1 MSVIEGISR
10 ITKSGYDDDVLMDYI
25 QKNLDTLECE
35 LNGDEHKE
43 PEKCDRNFYMGCKLR
58 KIVDYER
65 SILTCTIGVVYVSTI
80 QCMLHH
86 TIIRCNHWEENVYT
100 EDPTISK

>member
-1 MSVIEGISR
+1 MSVTEGISR
-10 ITKSGYDDDVLMDYI
+10 MTKSGCDDDVLMDYI

-35 LNGDEHKE
+35 LN
-43 PEKCDRNFYMGCKLR
+43 DRNFCMGCKLR